1 MSIVSVLGGL
11 VDGLRAGRVLD
22 VATGRGGLIH
32 SLLEAVAG
40 VGEIVGVDSNA
51 DVRADFE
58 ATFPG
63 RSGVRFQVRDAYRL
77 AFENGWFDMAMVG
90 ASLHHFAEPEAVL
103 QEMRRVVRPRGH
115 LLVVEMYRDGQ
126 PPPEQTHV
134 ELHRWWAEIDTLRG
148 TVHRETFERAEIV
161 RMIDGLGLEDLR
173 LADDADD
180 GDPMAKVAAL
190 DPIIDRYLAY
200 PEIDEALR
208 ARGEALRTRLHS
220 VGLRNSRELVAV
232 GRRP

>member
-1 MSIVSVLGGL
+1 MGDVSVLGGL

-32 SLLEAVAG
+32 SLLEAVVG
-40 VGEIVGVDSNA
+40 VVEIVGVDSNEE
-51 DVRADFE
+51 VRTDFE
-58 ATFPG
+58 AAFAA
-63 RSGVRFQVRDAYRL
+63 RSRVRFQVMDAYRL
-77 AFENGWFDMAMVG
+77 AFEDGSFDTAMVG

-103 QEMRRVVRPRGH
+103 REIRRVVRPRGH
-115 LLVVEMYRDGQ
+115 ILVVEMYRDGQ

-161 RMIDGLGLEDLR
+161 AMIEALGLEDVR
-173 LADDADD
+173 LADDADE

-200 PEIDEALR
+200 PEVDEALR

-220 VGLRNSRELVAV
+220 VGLRNARELIAV